1 MWQCEWATAC
11 KWLLIKMA
19 QLIMIITAQED
30 GEREKAEER
39 KIDVLHL
46 LWEDFKLEGPKK
58 ILAANYSRYFFSV
71 SRADQSRQGK
81 VHCDTFWYNSSIDYQ
96 SLLLLIFIR
105 LRSNLHKCIWPCTH
119 SHVEMF
125 RLGFSCCKFG
135 LCFKKIFGSKY
146 FSICFSVSIRFI
158 LRI

>member
-39 KIDVLHL
+39 KSDVLHL
-46 LWEDFKLEGPKK
+46 LWKNFKLEGPKK
-58 ILAANYSRYFFSV
+58 NLGRGTTNVTFSPSLELTNRTWESTLWYFRILFLLGNWLSISDASL
-71 SRADQSRQGK
+71 
-81 VHCDTFWYNSSIDYQ
+81 SSSTGYGPIYT
-96 SLLLLIFIR
+96 SEG
-105 LRSNLHKCIWPCTH
+105 IWPCAH

-125 RLGFSCCKFG
+125 RLGFSICKFG
-135 LCFKKIFGSKY
+135 LCSKQNIWLQILFY
-146 FSICFSVSIRFI
+146 LFVS
-158 LRI
+158 LD